1 MAESILSD
9 IAVGLISKLGS
20 LVLNEIGLWW
30 GLKDELEKLRRTVST
45 IEAVLLDAE
54 EKSMENRQV
63 KNWLGMLSEAMYDA
77 DDFLDEFSTEAL
89 RQQVMGGPKTAKK
102 VRLFFSSSNQFA
114 FGLKMAHKIK
124 ALRERLDE
132 IAAEKI
138 KFHLEERSVER
149 VFVVK
154 GRETHSSPPQVVIG
168 RQVEKEAILE
178 LLLSSDYQENVSVVP
193 IVGIGGLG
201 KTTLAQL
208 VYNDDNVKNHFE
220 LRMWVCV
227 SHDFDVQLL
236 VKKILESQNNQ
247 METLKNLLHEKIN
260 GRKYLLVLDDVWN
273 VNRDKWLDLTDL
285 LAGGARGSKIVITTR
300 ARSVAEMS
308 QPIDIHD
315 LRGLS
320 EDEAWSLFKQMA
332 FKHGQVSNPSL
343 EAIGRE
349 IVAKCCG
356 VPLAIRAIGGMMF
369 SKDSEPEWLRFKNK
383 ELSKIAVYENDI
395 LPILKLSYNHLSS
408 HCKNCF
414 AYCSLYPEDY
424 KIPVEDLIQQWKAQG
439 YLKSTDSNESLQDAG
454 FECFMDLFRL
464 SFFQDVK
471 RDDFGNIKYCKM
483 HDLMHDLAV
492 SVAGDNFSA
501 SDYGITSIK
510 DKARHM
516 SFWVDSNSILQ
527 GFSPLWKAKKLRTVL
542 PLKKFPIEEEEL
554 DTMFCNLRCLRVLK
568 IYGYRINKL
577 PISIYKLKHL
587 RYLDLT
593 DSGNIEKL
601 PYSITDLQNLQVLK
615 LSSCVRLKQLPDNI
629 TKLVNLTDLD
639 NSMCDGLTHMPQ
651 GIGQLTRLEKLP
663 RFVIAKDNSIS
674 KHSGGL
680 DELRSLN
687 NLRGSLE
694 IWNLQNVKNVA
705 FEFKAANLSEK
716 DQLQSL
722 TLVWDGLSRNNCS
735 ANDVANDEMGLE
747 ALRPHQNLK
756 GLSLSSYRGVKSPSW
771 LPSITNLVSIRIWYC
786 RSIQWLPPFDH
797 LPYLKMLWFVELTN
811 LEHIDVAVNFENGGS
826 SSFFPSLTG
835 LTLEHCPNLKG
846 FMRCKT
852 DVGTK
857 PSSISMEELPCFP
870 YLSDLYINGCPNL
883 TYMPLFPELK
893 KLRLDKDGIK
903 SLMEVPKMTATSA
916 SQSTSSHFSTLA
928 QLEHLSISTLA
939 QLEHCPFDE
948 LLQYLHSLQ
957 ELEFYDCHCKS
968 LSSDEKHD
976 GMEWQSL
983 KVLHSIKFD
992 NMQNLVSLPKG
1003 LQYVTTLQ
1011 HLYIFGCH
1019 CLTSIPEWMGDLVA
1033 LQVLTIIDCP
1043 QLSERCKNNTTED
1056 WPKICHIPNITIEF
1070 KSIQRNG
1077 CYLL

>member
-1 MAESILSD
+1 
-9 IAVGLISKLGS
+9 
-20 LVLNEIGLWW
+20 
-30 GLKDELEKLRRTVST
+30 
-45 IEAVLLDAE
+45 
-54 EKSMENRQV
+54 MENRQV

-77 DDFLDEFSTEAL
+77 DDLLDEFSTEAL
-89 RQQVMGGPKTAKK
+89 RQQVMGGSKTTKK
-102 VRLFFSSSNQFA
+102 VRLFFSGSNQFA
-114 FGLKMAHKIK
+114 FGIKMGHKIK
-124 ALRERLDE
+124 ALRERLDG
-132 IAAEKI
+132 IAAEKN
-138 KFHLEERSVER
+138 KFHLEER

-154 GRETHSSPPQVVIG
+154 GRDQTHSSPPEVVIG
-168 RQVEKEAILE
+168 RQVEKEAIVE

-236 VKKILESQNNQ
+236 VKKILESATGEVPQNTQ
-247 METLKNLLHEKIN
+247 MDPLKDLLHEKIN

-273 VNRDKWLDLTDL
+273 ENSDEWSRLKDL

-308 QPIDIHD
+308 QPIDIHE

-369 SKDSEPEWLRFKNK
+369 SKDSEPEWLRFKTK

-439 YLKSTDSNESLQDAG
+439 YIKSTDPNESLQDVG

-471 RDDFGNIKYCKM
+471 RDGFGNIKYCKM

-516 SFWVDSNSILQ
+516 SFQVDSNSILQ

-554 DTMFCNLRCLRVLK
+554 DAMFCNLRCFRVLK
-568 IYGYRINKL
+568 ISLSEIIKL
-577 PISIYKLKHL
+577 PSSIYKLKHL

-593 DSGNIEKL
+593 CCFNIEKL
-601 PYSITDLQNLQVLK
+601 PYSVTDLQNLQVLK
-615 LSSCVRLKQLPDNI
+615 LSWCTSLKKLPDNI

-639 NSMCDGLTHMPQ
+639 NYKCHGLTHMPR

-663 RFVIAKDNSIS
+663 KFVIAKDNSIS
-674 KHSGGL
+674 KHHGGL
-680 DELRSLN
+680 DELHALN

-694 IWNLQNVKNVA
+694 IEYLKDVKNVA
-705 FEFKAANLSEK
+705 FEFKEANLNAKEH
-716 DQLQSL
+716 LQEL
-722 TLVWDGLSRNNCS
+722 TLNWNNNNDNNCS

-756 GLSLSSYRGVKSPSW
+756 RLSLSGYRGVKPPSW
-771 LPSITNLVSIRIWYC
+771 LPSITNLVSIYIRRC
-786 RSIQWLPPFDH
+786 RSIQWLPPFDQ
-797 LPYLKMLWFVELTN
+797 LPYLKSLRIDGSTN

-826 SSFFPSLTG
+826 SSFFPSLTD
-835 LTLEHCPNLKG
+835 LTLEDCPNLKR
-846 FMRCKT
+846 FVRCKT
-852 DVGTK
+852 DIGTK

-870 YLSDLYINGCPNL
+870 YLSDLKIGSCANL
-883 TYMPLFPELK
+883 TYMPLFPGIK
-893 KLRLDKDGIK
+893 KLELRDGGIK
-903 SLMEVPKMTATSA
+903 SLMEVLKMTTTSA
-916 SQSTSSHFSTLA
+916 SQSTFSSFSTLA
-928 QLEHLSISTLA
+928 QLEHLLIYD
-939 QLEHCPFDE
+939 LENYPFDE

-957 ELEFYDCHCKS
+957 KLEFYDCHCKS
-968 LSSDEKHD
+968 LSSDEEDD
-976 GMEWQSL
+976 GMAWQSL
-983 KVLHSIKFD
+983 KVLHSIEFRD
-992 NMQNLVSLPKG
+992 MHNLVSLPKE

-1011 HLYIFGCH
+1011 QLHISGCDR
-1019 CLTSIPEWMGDLVA
+1019 LTSIPEWMGDLVA
-1033 LQVLTIIDCP
+1033 LQDLSIVYCP
-1043 QLSERCKNNTTED
+1043 ELSERCKNNTTED
-1056 WPKICHIPNITIEF
+1056 WPKICHIPNISIDHQ
-1070 KSIQRNG
+1070 SIQRNG